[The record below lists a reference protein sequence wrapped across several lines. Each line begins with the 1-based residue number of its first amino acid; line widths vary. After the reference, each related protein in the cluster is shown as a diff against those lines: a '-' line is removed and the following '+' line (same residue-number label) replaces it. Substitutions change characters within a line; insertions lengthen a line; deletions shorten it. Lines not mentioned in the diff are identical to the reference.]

1 MLSVGLALTMHTLYV
16 GGLPLDM
23 TLNGLRALFDSFGDL
38 REARLVKHESG
49 SSRGFGY
56 VTFKT
61 PNAAQQAQLELDGE
75 RLRNRRLRVAEAR

>member
-1 MLSVGLALTMHTLYV
+1 MLSVGFALTMHTLYV

-38 REARLVKHESG
+38 REARLVMHESG

-56 VTFKT
+56 VTFDT